1 MHNCNDFLLLMLLKW
16 LHISSYIH
24 EFQDALL
31 SLGGSQAIDLKF
43 MGTVAQMPHGYLF
56 HFLSLKK
63 DRGQQLSKI
72 WEMK

>member
-1 MHNCNDFLLLMLLKW
+1 MLLKW
-16 LHISSYIH
+16 LHISSNIMNFKTHY
-24 EFQDALL
+24 
-31 SLGGSQAIDLKF
+31 SCLGGSQAIDLKF

-56 HFLSLKK
+56 HFLSLRK